1 MVGEEEKVM
10 DGEVER
16 ESGEETEE
24 KEKEDG
30 DRREERVL
38 MQSKRPMNE
47 YNFAK
52 QELRGPPLL

>member
-24 KEKEDG
+24 QEKEDG
-30 DRREERVL
+30 DRRGEGF
-38 MQSKRPMNE
+38 N
-47 YNFAK
+47 AK
-52 QELRGPPLL
+52 QETHERI